1 MDEEILLYIEDA
13 EEKMA
18 NAVTHLNQ
26 ELLKIRAG
34 KASPSM
40 LDSLKV
46 EYYGSL
52 TPLSQMASVSTPDAR
67 TIMIKPWE
75 KNLIGDIEKAIINSD
90 LGLNPQNDGEQVI
103 INVPQLTEERRIA
116 LVKQAKAEGEKGKVS
131 VRNARKDVN
140 DGLKQLQK
148 DGTSEDEIKRA
159 EDQVQ
164 TMTDDHT
171 KKIDEILNKKES
183 EIMTV

>member
-1 MDEEILLYIEDA
+1 MEEIEMYLDEAREL
-13 EEKMA
+13 MG
-18 NAVTHLNQ
+18 NAISHLNQ

-34 KASPSM
+34 KASPNM
-40 LDSLKV
+40 LDSLMV
-46 EYYGSL
+46 EYYGSP

-75 KNLIGDIEKAIINSD
+75 KSVLSNIERAIINSD
-90 LGLNPQNDGEQVI
+90 LGLNPQSDGEQVI
-103 INVPQLTEERRIA
+103 INVPQLTEERRTA
-116 LVKQAKAEGEKGKVS
+116 LVKQAKAEGEQGKVS

-140 DGLKQLQK
+140 DGLKQLLK
-148 DGTSEDEIKRA
+148 DGASEDEIKRA

-164 TMTDDHT
+164 ALTDQHT
-171 KKIDEILNKKES
+171 KKIDDILAKKET